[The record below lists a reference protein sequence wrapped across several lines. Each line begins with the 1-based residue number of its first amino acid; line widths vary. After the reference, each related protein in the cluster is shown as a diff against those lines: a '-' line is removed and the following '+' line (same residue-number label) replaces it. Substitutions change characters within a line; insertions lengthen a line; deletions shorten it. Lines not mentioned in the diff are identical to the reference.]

1 VLDIV
6 RELEGFGIAVQVHD
20 PMALPEEAERKYGL
34 RLLPREALAPAAAV
48 VFAVARDCF
57 VAEGWRLIAGLL
69 RNGTGIVL
77 DVKARLSR
85 AERPAGIELGRL

>member
-1 VLDIV
+1 
-6 RELEGFGIAVQVHD
+6 
-20 PMALPEEAERKYGL
+20 MALPEEAERKYGL

-48 VFAVARDCF
+48 VFAVAHECF